1 MMTNN
6 ITGAAA
12 YAAVQDAIG
21 DTGDAP
27 SDGDNSFAG
36 VLQGAVSGLDQLG
49 QQADL
54 KSVQAMSG
62 GASLNDVVMAV
73 SKAEMALDAS
83 VAVRDKVISAY
94 QEIMR
99 MSV

>member
-1 MMTNN
+1 MISSNV
-6 ITGAAA
+6 TGAAA
-12 YAAVQDAIG
+12 YAAVQNGFGSEDDASAG
-21 DTGDAP
+21 
-27 SDGDNSFAG
+27 SDSSFG
-36 VLQGAVSGLDQLG
+36 SVLQGAMTGLTALG
-49 QQADL
+49 QDADV

-62 GASLNDVVMAV
+62 NGSLTDVVMAV